1 MYCPKCNGPME
12 MGSLFCPHCGAKID
26 NNDNSNGGNNLSQS
40 ANDSLNNVDNTL
52 LSNAGSVTVPVIM
65 NNHGSNDLNTSN
77 VNDVNLSYGT
87 ENGTASSIGG
97 VSPSNVSSFN
107 VASLETNNNVN
118 TDINNNYNMA
128 SMSPNN
134 LGVANTNIVNSNVVG
149 NGSGS
154 NISTNGMNTSM
165 ESVVS
170 NANINSNMNT
180 DNSNNT
186 NLNMSNYSP
195 NQSMNTSMESV
206 VSNANINSNINTD
219 NSNNTN
225 LNMSNYSPNQSM
237 NISNNSSV
245 NSNAISKVNKSG
257 NLITIILVL
266 VIAIVA
272 VVVCY
277 LMISGNKSNTTNK
290 DKNVV
295 ATDNTSEVTIN
306 GRTGKVPKGWSF
318 ISGIEAGSAEHES
331 VFIKDTRDS
340 VALISSTNEVTF
352 GDIKKGMYTV
362 KAKFESLGFSELN
375 ATTDKKNGIEYVL
388 FDGLYDGS
396 NYHILYFADGVGVSG
411 SEGYYASSED
421 LMTIINFMTSLKKN
435 TVTKGIISDNNVNFF
450 NTMIGK

>member
-97 VSPSNVSSFN
+97 VSTSNVSSFN

-134 LGVANTNIVNSNVVG
+134 LGVANTNIVNSGVVG
-149 NGSGS
+149 NDSGS

-170 NANINSNMNT
+170 NANINSNM
-180 DNSNNT
+180 
-186 NLNMSNYSP
+186 
-195 NQSMNTSMESV
+195 
-206 VSNANINSNINTD
+206 NTD

-295 ATDNTSEVTIN
+295 ATNNTSEVTIN

-352 GDIKKGMYTV
+352 GDIKNGMYTV

>member
-65 NNHGSNDLNTSN
+65 NNPGSNDLNTSN

-97 VSPSNVSSFN
+97 VSTSNVSSFN

-149 NGSGS
+149 NDSGS
-154 NISTNGMNTSM
+154 NISTNEMNTSM

-170 NANINSNMNT
+170 NANINSNM
-180 DNSNNT
+180 
-186 NLNMSNYSP
+186 
-195 NQSMNTSMESV
+195 
-206 VSNANINSNINTD
+206 NTD

-295 ATDNTSEVTIN
+295 ATNNTSEVTIN

-352 GDIKKGMYTV
+352 GDIKNGMYTV

>member
-40 ANDSLNNVDNTL
+40 TNDSLNNVDNTL

-65 NNHGSNDLNTSN
+65 NNPGSNDLNTSN

-97 VSPSNVSSFN
+97 VSTSNVSSFN

-154 NISTNGMNTSM
+154 TNGMNTSM

-170 NANINSNMNT
+170 NANINSNM
-180 DNSNNT
+180 
-186 NLNMSNYSP
+186 
-195 NQSMNTSMESV
+195 
-206 VSNANINSNINTD
+206 NTD

-295 ATDNTSEVTIN
+295 ATNNTSEVTIN

>member
-149 NGSGS
+149 NDSGS

-170 NANINSNMNT
+170 NANINSNM
-180 DNSNNT
+180 
-186 NLNMSNYSP
+186 
-195 NQSMNTSMESV
+195 
-206 VSNANINSNINTD
+206 NTD

-295 ATDNTSEVTIN
+295 ATNNTSEVTIN

>member
-12 MGSLFCPHCGAKID
+12 MGSLFCSHCGAKID

-65 NNHGSNDLNTSN
+65 NNPGSKDLNTSN

-97 VSPSNVSSFN
+97 VSTSNVSSFN
-107 VASLETNNNVN
+107 GASLETNNNVN

-134 LGVANTNIVNSNVVG
+134 LGVANTNIVNSDVVG
-149 NGSGS
+149 NDSGS
-154 NISTNGMNTSM
+154 NISTNEMNTSM

-170 NANINSNMNT
+170 NANINSNM
-180 DNSNNT
+180 
-186 NLNMSNYSP
+186 
-195 NQSMNTSMESV
+195 
-206 VSNANINSNINTD
+206 NTD

-295 ATDNTSEVTIN
+295 ATNNTSEVTIN

>member
-40 ANDSLNNVDNTL
+40 TNYSLNNVDNTL

-65 NNHGSNDLNTSN
+65 NNPGSNDLNTSN
-77 VNDVNLSYGT
+77 GNDVNLSYGT

-97 VSPSNVSSFN
+97 VSTSNVSSFN
-107 VASLETNNNVN
+107 GASLETNNNVN

-134 LGVANTNIVNSNVVG
+134 FGVANTNIVNSDVVG
-149 NGSGS
+149 NAPGS
-154 NISTNGMNTSM
+154 NISTNEMNTSM

-170 NANINSNMNT
+170 NANINSNM
-180 DNSNNT
+180 
-186 NLNMSNYSP
+186 
-195 NQSMNTSMESV
+195 
-206 VSNANINSNINTD
+206 NTD

-295 ATDNTSEVTIN
+295 ATNNTSEVTIN

-352 GDIKKGMYTV
+352 GDIKNGMYTV

>member
-12 MGSLFCPHCGAKID
+12 MGSLFCSHCGAKID

-65 NNHGSNDLNTSN
+65 NNAGSNDLNTSN

-97 VSPSNVSSFN
+97 VSTSNVSSFN
-107 VASLETNNNVN
+107 VASLETNNNVNTDIN

-149 NGSGS
+149 NDSGA
-154 NISTNGMNTSM
+154 NISTNEMNTSM

-186 NLNMSNYSP
+186 NLNMG
-195 NQSMNTSMESV
+195 
-206 VSNANINSNINTD
+206 
-219 NSNNTN
+219 
-225 LNMSNYSPNQSM
+225 NYSPNQSM

-277 LMISGNKSNTTNK
+277 LMISGNKSNTTNR

-295 ATDNTSEVTIN
+295 ATNNTSEVTIN

>member
-65 NNHGSNDLNTSN
+65 NNPGSNDLNTSN

-97 VSPSNVSSFN
+97 VSTSNVSSFN

-195 NQSMNTSMESV
+195 NQSMN
-206 VSNANINSNINTD
+206 
-219 NSNNTN
+219 
-225 LNMSNYSPNQSM
+225 
-237 NISNNSSV
+237 ISNNSSV

-295 ATDNTSEVTIN
+295 ATNNTSEVTIN

>member
-65 NNHGSNDLNTSN
+65 NNPGSNDLNTSN

-97 VSPSNVSSFN
+97 VSTSNVSSFN

-134 LGVANTNIVNSNVVG
+134 LGVANTNTVNSNVVG
-149 NGSGS
+149 NDSGS
-154 NISTNGMNTSM
+154 NISANEMNTSM

-170 NANINSNMNT
+170 NANINSNM
-180 DNSNNT
+180 
-186 NLNMSNYSP
+186 
-195 NQSMNTSMESV
+195 
-206 VSNANINSNINTD
+206 NTD

-295 ATDNTSEVTIN
+295 ATNNTSGVTIN

>member
-77 VNDVNLSYGT
+77 VNDINLSYGT

-97 VSPSNVSSFN
+97 VSTSNVSSFN

-149 NGSGS
+149 NDSGS
-154 NISTNGMNTSM
+154 NISTNEMNTSM

-170 NANINSNMNT
+170 NANINSNM
-180 DNSNNT
+180 
-186 NLNMSNYSP
+186 
-195 NQSMNTSMESV
+195 
-206 VSNANINSNINTD
+206 NTD

-277 LMISGNKSNTTNK
+277 LMISGNKSNTTTNK

-295 ATDNTSEVTIN
+295 ATNNTSEVTIN

-352 GDIKKGMYTV
+352 GDIKNGMYTV

>member
-40 ANDSLNNVDNTL
+40 TNDSLNNVDNTL

-65 NNHGSNDLNTSN
+65 NNPGSNDLNTSN

-97 VSPSNVSSFN
+97 VSTSNVSSFN

-134 LGVANTNIVNSNVVG
+134 LGVANTNTVNSNVVG
-149 NGSGS
+149 NDSGS
-154 NISTNGMNTSM
+154 NISANEMNTSM

-170 NANINSNMNT
+170 NANINSNM
-180 DNSNNT
+180 
-186 NLNMSNYSP
+186 
-195 NQSMNTSMESV
+195 
-206 VSNANINSNINTD
+206 NTD

-295 ATDNTSEVTIN
+295 ATNNTSEVTIN

-352 GDIKKGMYTV
+352 GDIKNGMYTV

>member
-1 MYCPKCNGPME
+1 MYCSKCNGPME

-65 NNHGSNDLNTSN
+65 NNPGSNDLNTSN

-97 VSPSNVSSFN
+97 VSTSNVSSFN

-134 LGVANTNIVNSNVVG
+134 LGVANTNIVNSDVVG
-149 NGSGS
+149 NAPGS
-154 NISTNGMNTSM
+154 NISTNEMNTSM

-170 NANINSNMNT
+170 NANINSNM
-180 DNSNNT
+180 
-186 NLNMSNYSP
+186 
-195 NQSMNTSMESV
+195 
-206 VSNANINSNINTD
+206 NTD

-290 DKNVV
+290 DKNIV
-295 ATDNTSEVTIN
+295 ATNNTSEVTIN

>member
-40 ANDSLNNVDNTL
+40 ANYSLNNVDNTL

-65 NNHGSNDLNTSN
+65 NNPGSNDLNTSN

-97 VSPSNVSSFN
+97 VSTSNVSSFN

-134 LGVANTNIVNSNVVG
+134 FGVANTNTVNSNVVG
-149 NGSGS
+149 NDSGS

-170 NANINSNMNT
+170 NANINSNM
-180 DNSNNT
+180 
-186 NLNMSNYSP
+186 
-195 NQSMNTSMESV
+195 
-206 VSNANINSNINTD
+206 NTD

-295 ATDNTSEVTIN
+295 ATNNTSEVTIN

-450 NTMIGK
+450 NTMTGK

>member
-40 ANDSLNNVDNTL
+40 ANYSLNNVDNTL

-65 NNHGSNDLNTSN
+65 NNPGSNDLNTSN

-97 VSPSNVSSFN
+97 VSTSNVSSFN

-134 LGVANTNIVNSNVVG
+134 LGVANTNTVNSNVVG
-149 NGSGS
+149 NDSGS
-154 NISTNGMNTSM
+154 NISANEMNTSM

-170 NANINSNMNT
+170 NANINSNM
-180 DNSNNT
+180 
-186 NLNMSNYSP
+186 
-195 NQSMNTSMESV
+195 
-206 VSNANINSNINTD
+206 NTD

-295 ATDNTSEVTIN
+295 ATNNTSEVTIN

>member
-12 MGSLFCPHCGAKID
+12 MGSLFCPHCGEKID

-40 ANDSLNNVDNTL
+40 TNDSLNNVDNTL

-65 NNHGSNDLNTSN
+65 NNPGSNDLNTSN

-97 VSPSNVSSFN
+97 VSTSNVSSFN

-118 TDINNNYNMA
+118 TDINNSYNMA

-149 NGSGS
+149 NDSGS
-154 NISTNGMNTSM
+154 NISTNEMNTSM

-170 NANINSNMNT
+170 NANINSNM
-180 DNSNNT
+180 
-186 NLNMSNYSP
+186 
-195 NQSMNTSMESV
+195 
-206 VSNANINSNINTD
+206 NTD

-295 ATDNTSEVTIN
+295 ATNNTSEVTIN

>member
-40 ANDSLNNVDNTL
+40 TNDSLNNVDNTL

-65 NNHGSNDLNTSN
+65 NNPGSNDLNTSN

-97 VSPSNVSSFN
+97 VSTSNVSSFN
-107 VASLETNNNVN
+107 GASLETNNNVN

-154 NISTNGMNTSM
+154 NISANEMNTSM

-170 NANINSNMNT
+170 NANINSNM
-180 DNSNNT
+180 
-186 NLNMSNYSP
+186 
-195 NQSMNTSMESV
+195 
-206 VSNANINSNINTD
+206 NTD

-277 LMISGNKSNTTNK
+277 LMISGNKSNTTTNK

-295 ATDNTSEVTIN
+295 ATNNTSEVTIN

>member
-65 NNHGSNDLNTSN
+65 NNPGSNDLNTSN

-97 VSPSNVSSFN
+97 VSTSNVSSFN

-134 LGVANTNIVNSNVVG
+134 FGVANTNTVNSNVVG
-149 NGSGS
+149 NDSGS

-170 NANINSNMNT
+170 NANINSNM
-180 DNSNNT
+180 
-186 NLNMSNYSP
+186 
-195 NQSMNTSMESV
+195 
-206 VSNANINSNINTD
+206 NTD

-295 ATDNTSEVTIN
+295 ATNNTSEVTIN

-352 GDIKKGMYTV
+352 GDIKNGMYTV

>member
-40 ANDSLNNVDNTL
+40 TNDSLNNVDNTL

-65 NNHGSNDLNTSN
+65 NNPGSNDLNTSN

-87 ENGTASSIGG
+87 ENATASSIGG
-97 VSPSNVSSFN
+97 VSTSNVSSLN

-154 NISTNGMNTSM
+154 NISANEMNTSM

-170 NANINSNMNT
+170 NANINSNM
-180 DNSNNT
+180 
-186 NLNMSNYSP
+186 
-195 NQSMNTSMESV
+195 
-206 VSNANINSNINTD
+206 NTD

-295 ATDNTSEVTIN
+295 ATNNTSEVTIN

>member
-40 ANDSLNNVDNTL
+40 TNDSLNNVDNTL

-65 NNHGSNDLNTSN
+65 NNPGSNDLNTSN

-97 VSPSNVSSFN
+97 VSTSNVSSFN

-134 LGVANTNIVNSNVVG
+134 LGVANTNIVNSDVVG
-149 NGSGS
+149 NDSGS
-154 NISTNGMNTSM
+154 NISINEMNTSM

-170 NANINSNMNT
+170 NANINSNM
-180 DNSNNT
+180 
-186 NLNMSNYSP
+186 
-195 NQSMNTSMESV
+195 
-206 VSNANINSNINTD
+206 NTD

-295 ATDNTSEVTIN
+295 ATNNTSEVTIN

>member
-12 MGSLFCPHCGAKID
+12 MGSLFCPHCGAKLD

-40 ANDSLNNVDNTL
+40 TNDSLNNVDNTL

-65 NNHGSNDLNTSN
+65 NNPGSNDLNTSN

-97 VSPSNVSSFN
+97 VSTSNVSSFN

-149 NGSGS
+149 NDSGS
-154 NISTNGMNTSM
+154 NISTNEMNTSM

-170 NANINSNMNT
+170 NANINSNM
-180 DNSNNT
+180 
-186 NLNMSNYSP
+186 
-195 NQSMNTSMESV
+195 
-206 VSNANINSNINTD
+206 NTD

-295 ATDNTSEVTIN
+295 ATNNTSEVTIN

-352 GDIKKGMYTV
+352 GDIKNGMYTV

>member
-12 MGSLFCPHCGAKID
+12 MGSLFCSHCGAKID

-65 NNHGSNDLNTSN
+65 NNPGSNDLNTSN

-97 VSPSNVSSFN
+97 VSTSNVSSFN
-107 VASLETNNNVN
+107 VASLETNNNVNTDIN

-149 NGSGS
+149 NDSGA
-154 NISTNGMNTSM
+154 NISTNEMNTSM

-170 NANINSNMNT
+170 NANINSNM
-180 DNSNNT
+180 
-186 NLNMSNYSP
+186 
-195 NQSMNTSMESV
+195 
-206 VSNANINSNINTD
+206 NTD

-295 ATDNTSEVTIN
+295 ATNNTSEVTIN

>member
-40 ANDSLNNVDNTL
+40 TNDSLNNVDNTL

-65 NNHGSNDLNTSN
+65 NNPGSNDLNTSN

-87 ENGTASSIGG
+87 ENATASSIGG
-97 VSPSNVSSFN
+97 VSTSNVSSFN

-134 LGVANTNIVNSNVVG
+134 LGVANTNIVNSDVVG
-149 NGSGS
+149 NDSGS
-154 NISTNGMNTSM
+154 NISTNAMNTSM

-170 NANINSNMNT
+170 NANINSNM
-180 DNSNNT
+180 
-186 NLNMSNYSP
+186 
-195 NQSMNTSMESV
+195 
-206 VSNANINSNINTD
+206 NTD

-295 ATDNTSEVTIN
+295 ATNNTSEVTIN

-352 GDIKKGMYTV
+352 GDIKNGMYTV

>member
-12 MGSLFCPHCGAKID
+12 MGSLFCSHCGAKID
-26 NNDNSNGGNNLSQS
+26 NNDNSSGGNNLSQS

-65 NNHGSNDLNTSN
+65 NNPGSNDLNTSN

-97 VSPSNVSSFN
+97 VSTSNVSSFN
-107 VASLETNNNVN
+107 VASLETNNNVNTDIN

-134 LGVANTNIVNSNVVG
+134 LGVANTNIVNSGVVG
-149 NGSGS
+149 NDSGA
-154 NISTNGMNTSM
+154 NISTNEMNTSM

-170 NANINSNMNT
+170 NANINSNM
-180 DNSNNT
+180 
-186 NLNMSNYSP
+186 
-195 NQSMNTSMESV
+195 
-206 VSNANINSNINTD
+206 NTD

-295 ATDNTSEVTIN
+295 ATNNTSEVTIN

-340 VALISSTNEVTF
+340 VALISSTNDVTF

>member
-97 VSPSNVSSFN
+97 VSTSNVSSFN

-149 NGSGS
+149 NDSGS
-154 NISTNGMNTSM
+154 NISANEMNTSM

-170 NANINSNMNT
+170 NANINSNM
-180 DNSNNT
+180 
-186 NLNMSNYSP
+186 
-195 NQSMNTSMESV
+195 
-206 VSNANINSNINTD
+206 NTD

-295 ATDNTSEVTIN
+295 ATNNTSEVTIN

-352 GDIKKGMYTV
+352 CDIKNGMYTV

>member
-12 MGSLFCPHCGAKID
+12 MGSLFCSHCGAKID

-40 ANDSLNNVDNTL
+40 TNDSLNNVDNTL

-65 NNHGSNDLNTSN
+65 NNPGSNDLNTSN

-87 ENGTASSIGG
+87 ENATASSIGG
-97 VSPSNVSSFN
+97 VSTSNVSSLN

-128 SMSPNN
+128 SMSTNN

-154 NISTNGMNTSM
+154 NISANEMNTSM

-170 NANINSNMNT
+170 NANINSNM
-180 DNSNNT
+180 
-186 NLNMSNYSP
+186 
-195 NQSMNTSMESV
+195 
-206 VSNANINSNINTD
+206 NTD

-295 ATDNTSEVTIN
+295 ATNNTSEVTIN

>member
-40 ANDSLNNVDNTL
+40 TNDSLNNVDNTL

-65 NNHGSNDLNTSN
+65 NNPGSNDLNTSN

-97 VSPSNVSSFN
+97 VSTSNVSSFN

-134 LGVANTNIVNSNVVG
+134 LGVANTNTVNSNVVG
-149 NGSGS
+149 NDSGS
-154 NISTNGMNTSM
+154 NISANEMNTSM

-170 NANINSNMNT
+170 NANINSNM
-180 DNSNNT
+180 
-186 NLNMSNYSP
+186 
-195 NQSMNTSMESV
+195 
-206 VSNANINSNINTD
+206 NTD

-295 ATDNTSEVTIN
+295 ATNNTSEVTIN

>member
-12 MGSLFCPHCGAKID
+12 MGSLFCSHCGAKID

-65 NNHGSNDLNTSN
+65 NNPGSNDLNTSN

-97 VSPSNVSSFN
+97 VSTSNVSSFN
-107 VASLETNNNVN
+107 VASLETNNNVNTDIN

-149 NGSGS
+149 NDSGA
-154 NISTNGMNTSM
+154 NISTNEMNTSM

-186 NLNMSNYSP
+186 NLNMG
-195 NQSMNTSMESV
+195 
-206 VSNANINSNINTD
+206 
-219 NSNNTN
+219 
-225 LNMSNYSPNQSM
+225 NYSPNQSM

-277 LMISGNKSNTTNK
+277 LMISGNKSNTTNR

-295 ATDNTSEVTIN
+295 ATNNTSEVTIN

>member
-40 ANDSLNNVDNTL
+40 TNDSLNNVDNTL

-65 NNHGSNDLNTSN
+65 NNPGSNDLNTSN

-87 ENGTASSIGG
+87 ENATASSIGG
-97 VSPSNVSSFN
+97 VSTSNVSSLN

-128 SMSPNN
+128 SMSTNN
-134 LGVANTNIVNSNVVG
+134 LGVANTNIVNSDVVG

-154 NISTNGMNTSM
+154 NISANEMNTSM

-170 NANINSNMNT
+170 NANINSNM
-180 DNSNNT
+180 
-186 NLNMSNYSP
+186 
-195 NQSMNTSMESV
+195 
-206 VSNANINSNINTD
+206 NTD

-295 ATDNTSEVTIN
+295 ATNNTSEVTIN

>member
-52 LSNAGSVTVPVIM
+52 LSNAGSVTVPVNM
-65 NNHGSNDLNTSN
+65 NNPGSNDLNTSN

-97 VSPSNVSSFN
+97 VSTSNVSSFN

-118 TDINNNYNMA
+118 ADINNNYNMA
-128 SMSPNN
+128 SMSPDN

-149 NGSGS
+149 NDSGS

-170 NANINSNMNT
+170 NANINSNM
-180 DNSNNT
+180 
-186 NLNMSNYSP
+186 
-195 NQSMNTSMESV
+195 
-206 VSNANINSNINTD
+206 NTD

-266 VIAIVA
+266 VIAILA

-295 ATDNTSEVTIN
+295 ATNNTSEVTIN

>member
-52 LSNAGSVTVPVIM
+52 LSNAGRVTVPVIM
-65 NNHGSNDLNTSN
+65 NNPGSNDLNTSN

-97 VSPSNVSSFN
+97 VSTSNVSSFN

-128 SMSPNN
+128 SISPNN
-134 LGVANTNIVNSNVVG
+134 LGVANTNTVNSNVVG
-149 NGSGS
+149 NDSGS
-154 NISTNGMNTSM
+154 NISANEMNTSM

-170 NANINSNMNT
+170 NANINSNM
-180 DNSNNT
+180 
-186 NLNMSNYSP
+186 
-195 NQSMNTSMESV
+195 
-206 VSNANINSNINTD
+206 NTD

-295 ATDNTSEVTIN
+295 ATNNTSEVTIN

-352 GDIKKGMYTV
+352 GDIKNGMYTV

>member
-65 NNHGSNDLNTSN
+65 NNPGSNDLNTSN

-97 VSPSNVSSFN
+97 VSTSNVSSFN

-149 NGSGS
+149 NDSGS

-170 NANINSNMNT
+170 NANINSNM
-180 DNSNNT
+180 
-186 NLNMSNYSP
+186 
-195 NQSMNTSMESV
+195 
-206 VSNANINSNINTD
+206 NTD

-295 ATDNTSEVTIN
+295 ATNNTSEVTIN

-318 ISGIEAGSAEHES
+318 ISGLEAGSAEHES

>member
-26 NNDNSNGGNNLSQS
+26 NNGNSNGGNNLSQS
-40 ANDSLNNVDNTL
+40 ANDSLNNVDNAL

-65 NNHGSNDLNTSN
+65 NNPGSNDLNTSN

-97 VSPSNVSSFN
+97 VSTSNVSSFN

-149 NGSGS
+149 NDSGS
-154 NISTNGMNTSM
+154 NISANEMNTSM

-170 NANINSNMNT
+170 NANINSNM
-180 DNSNNT
+180 
-186 NLNMSNYSP
+186 
-195 NQSMNTSMESV
+195 
-206 VSNANINSNINTD
+206 NTD

-295 ATDNTSEVTIN
+295 ATNNTSEVTIN

-352 GDIKKGMYTV
+352 GDIKNGMYTV

>member
-26 NNDNSNGGNNLSQS
+26 NNDNSDGGNNLSQS

-65 NNHGSNDLNTSN
+65 NNPGSNDLNTSN

-97 VSPSNVSSFN
+97 VSTSNVSSFN

-134 LGVANTNIVNSNVVG
+134 LGVANTNTVNSNVVG
-149 NGSGS
+149 NDSGS
-154 NISTNGMNTSM
+154 NISANEMNTSM

-170 NANINSNMNT
+170 NANINSNM
-180 DNSNNT
+180 
-186 NLNMSNYSP
+186 
-195 NQSMNTSMESV
+195 
-206 VSNANINSNINTD
+206 NTD

-295 ATDNTSEVTIN
+295 ATNNTSEVTIN

>member
-40 ANDSLNNVDNTL
+40 ANDSLNNVYNTL

-65 NNHGSNDLNTSN
+65 NNPGSNDLNTSN

-97 VSPSNVSSFN
+97 VSTSNVSSFN

-134 LGVANTNIVNSNVVG
+134 FGVANTNTVNSNVVG
-149 NGSGS
+149 NDSGS
-154 NISTNGMNTSM
+154 NISANEMNTSM

-170 NANINSNMNT
+170 NANINSNM
-180 DNSNNT
+180 
-186 NLNMSNYSP
+186 
-195 NQSMNTSMESV
+195 
-206 VSNANINSNINTD
+206 NTD

-295 ATDNTSEVTIN
+295 ATNNTSEVTIN

>member
-12 MGSLFCPHCGAKID
+12 MGSLFCPHCGAKLD

-77 VNDVNLSYGT
+77 VNDINLSYGT

-97 VSPSNVSSFN
+97 VSTSNVSSFN

-149 NGSGS
+149 NDSGS
-154 NISTNGMNTSM
+154 NISTNEMNTSM

-170 NANINSNMNT
+170 NANINSNM
-180 DNSNNT
+180 
-186 NLNMSNYSP
+186 
-195 NQSMNTSMESV
+195 
-206 VSNANINSNINTD
+206 NTD

-295 ATDNTSEVTIN
+295 ATNNTSEVTIN

-352 GDIKKGMYTV
+352 GDIKNGMYTV

>member
-65 NNHGSNDLNTSN
+65 NNPGSNDLNTSN
-77 VNDVNLSYGT
+77 VNDVNLSYAT

-97 VSPSNVSSFN
+97 VSTSNVSSFN

-134 LGVANTNIVNSNVVG
+134 LGVANTNTVNSNVVG
-149 NGSGS
+149 NDSGS
-154 NISTNGMNTSM
+154 NISANEMNTSM

-170 NANINSNMNT
+170 NANINSNM
-180 DNSNNT
+180 
-186 NLNMSNYSP
+186 
-195 NQSMNTSMESV
+195 
-206 VSNANINSNINTD
+206 NTD

-295 ATDNTSEVTIN
+295 ATNNTSEVTIN

>member
-26 NNDNSNGGNNLSQS
+26 NNDNSNGGNSLSQS

-65 NNHGSNDLNTSN
+65 NNPGSNDLNTSN
-77 VNDVNLSYGT
+77 VNDVNLSYAT

-97 VSPSNVSSFN
+97 VSTSNVSSFN

-134 LGVANTNIVNSNVVG
+134 LGVANTNTVNSNVVG
-149 NGSGS
+149 NDSGS
-154 NISTNGMNTSM
+154 NISANEMNTSM

-170 NANINSNMNT
+170 NANINSNM
-180 DNSNNT
+180 
-186 NLNMSNYSP
+186 
-195 NQSMNTSMESV
+195 
-206 VSNANINSNINTD
+206 NTD

-295 ATDNTSEVTIN
+295 ATNNTSEVTIN

>member
-40 ANDSLNNVDNTL
+40 TNDSLNNVDNTL

-65 NNHGSNDLNTSN
+65 NNPGSNDLNTSN

-97 VSPSNVSSFN
+97 VSTSNVSSFN
-107 VASLETNNNVN
+107 GASLETNNNVN

-149 NGSGS
+149 NDSGS

-170 NANINSNMNT
+170 NANINSNM
-180 DNSNNT
+180 
-186 NLNMSNYSP
+186 
-195 NQSMNTSMESV
+195 
-206 VSNANINSNINTD
+206 NTD

-277 LMISGNKSNTTNK
+277 LMISGNKSNTTTNK

-295 ATDNTSEVTIN
+295 ATNNTSEVTIN

>member
-65 NNHGSNDLNTSN
+65 NNPGSNDLNTSN

-149 NGSGS
+149 NDSGS

-170 NANINSNMNT
+170 NANINSNM
-180 DNSNNT
+180 
-186 NLNMSNYSP
+186 
-195 NQSMNTSMESV
+195 
-206 VSNANINSNINTD
+206 NTD

-295 ATDNTSEVTIN
+295 ATNNTSEVTIN

>member
-65 NNHGSNDLNTSN
+65 NNPGSNDLNTSN

-97 VSPSNVSSFN
+97 VSTSNVSSFN

-134 LGVANTNIVNSNVVG
+134 LGVANTNIVNSDVVG
-149 NGSGS
+149 NAPGS
-154 NISTNGMNTSM
+154 NISTNEMNTSM

-170 NANINSNMNT
+170 NANINSNM
-180 DNSNNT
+180 
-186 NLNMSNYSP
+186 
-195 NQSMNTSMESV
+195 
-206 VSNANINSNINTD
+206 NTD

-295 ATDNTSEVTIN
+295 ATNNTSEVTIN